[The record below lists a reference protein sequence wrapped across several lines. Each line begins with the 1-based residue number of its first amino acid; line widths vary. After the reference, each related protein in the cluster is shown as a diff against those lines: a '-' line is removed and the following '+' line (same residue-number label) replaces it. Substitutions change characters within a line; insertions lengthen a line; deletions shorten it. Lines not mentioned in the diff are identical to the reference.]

1 MADKKTLEKYFE
13 RIGLEYKEP
22 FVPDLENLK
31 LLQYAH
37 LMTIPYENFDI
48 LKGKPLSLKE
58 EDLYEKIITNKRG
71 GYCFELNGLFC
82 WLLLTLGY
90 KVTEYMARYIR
101 GEAIVPP
108 MRRHRVLKVEL
119 EEGNYLADIGIG
131 DKAPRWPLL
140 MKEGLEQN
148 QFGETYKF
156 EKDDFYGWVIYDLHE
171 GSWREFFAFTEEKQ
185 LALDFEMPS
194 FWCEKNPASPFI
206 TCPIFCQ
213 KTEKGMYTL
222 MGDTFRD
229 SSGDELITKELKTD
243 SERKEIYKK
252 YFNLEF

>member
-1 MADKKTLEKYFE
+1 MDRKEKLEKYFK

-22 FVPDLENLK
+22 FSADLENLK

-37 LMTIPYENFDI
+37 LMTIPYENLDI
-48 LKGKPLSLKE
+48 LKGKPLSLKAD
-58 EDLYEKIITNKRG
+58 DLYEKVIEQKRG

-82 WLLLTLGY
+82 WLLRTLGY

-101 GEAIVPP
+101 GEAVIPP
-108 MRRHRVLKVEL
+108 MRRHRVIKVEL
-119 EEGNYLADIGIG
+119 PEGDYLADIGIG

-140 MKEGLEQN
+140 MKTGVEQE
-148 QFGETYKF
+148 QFGEIYKF

-171 GSWREFFAFTEEKQ
+171 GSWREFFAFTEEYQ
-185 LALDFEMPS
+185 LDIDFEMPS

-206 TCPIFCQ
+206 SCPIFCL

-222 MGDTFRD
+222 MGDIFRD
-229 SSGDELITKELKTD
+229 SSGEALITKELSTD
-243 SERKEIYKK
+243 DERREIYKK
-252 YFNLEF
+252 YFGLEY